1 MQAILQQLVDDF
13 LAENLESWDTA
24 RRAFCSCDTASYAF
38 IDFCRTRGQGRLV
51 APYTFE
57 FGDAT
62 NPDTGTYCPGIH
74 PELDLH
80 KASWHCI
87 VGAEDCF
94 IDWTAR
100 QYDSARPYPYIIPKE
115 QALAAKA

>member
-1 MQAILQQLVDDF
+1 MQAILQQLIDDF
-13 LAENLESWDTA
+13 MAENLESWDTA
-24 RRAFCSCDTASYAF
+24 CRAFCSCDTASYAF
-38 IDFCRTRGQGRLV
+38 IDFCKTRGQGGLV

-57 FGDAT
+57 FGDAN

-74 PELDLH
+74 PELALH
-80 KASWHCI
+80 KARWHCI
-87 VGAEDCF
+87 VVTEDCF